1 VAKNMTDRKK
11 NVSPSQATEVKPQ
24 EQAQTTSGKTIEER
38 RAAAIA
44 KSAPKAVVSKQPTTK
59 RSSNKG
65 TSTLARLRNN
75 KIGRFL
81 FEAYY
86 ELRHKVTWPTFEEAR
101 NMTVMVLIIS
111 AVLGGLLSLI
121 DLGLYHLFLLVIN
134 G

>member
-1 VAKNMTDRKK
+1 VAKNITDRKK
-11 NVSPSQATEVKPQ
+11 NVSRSQTTEVKPQ
-24 EQAQTTSGKTIEER
+24 EQVQTSGKTAEER

-44 KSAPKAVVSKQPTTK
+44 KSAPKVAANKPAAGRSTK
-59 RSSNKG
+59 GPS
-65 TSTLARLRNN
+65 LFARLRNN
-75 KIGRFL
+75 RIGRFG

>member
-1 VAKNMTDRKK
+1 MAKNMTDRKK
-11 NVSPSQATEVKPQ
+11 NVSRSQATEVKPQ
-24 EQAQTTSGKTIEER
+24 EQAQVTSGKTIEER

-44 KSAPKAVVSKQPTTK
+44 KSAPKAAVSKQPVTK
-59 RSSNKG
+59 RSSRGN
-65 TSTLARLRNN
+65 SVLARLRNN

>member
-1 VAKNMTDRKK
+1 MAKNITDRKK
-11 NVSPSQATEVKPQ
+11 NVSRSQTTEVKSQ
-24 EQAQTTSGKTIEER
+24 EQVQTSGKTAEER
-38 RAAAIA
+38 HAAAIA
-44 KSAPKAVVSKQPTTK
+44 KSAPKAAVSKQAAG
-59 RSSNKG
+59 RSAKAPSL
-65 TSTLARLRNN
+65 LARLRNN
-75 KIGRFL
+75 KIGRFV

-121 DLGLYHLFLLVIN
+121 DLGLFHLFQLVIN

>member
-1 VAKNMTDRKK
+1 VAKNITDRKK
-11 NVSPSQATEVKPQ
+11 NVGRSQTTEVKPQ
-24 EQAQTTSGKTIEER
+24 EQVQAQTSGKTAEER

-44 KSAPKAVVSKQPTTK
+44 KSAPKAVVSKSAAG
-59 RSSNKG
+59 RSAKG
-65 TSTLARLRNN
+65 PSPLARLRNN
-75 KIGRFL
+75 RIGRFM

-111 AVLGGLLSLI
+111 AVLGGILSLI

>member
-11 NVSPSQATEVKPQ
+11 SVSRSQATEVKPQ
-24 EQAQTTSGKTIEER
+24 EQAQATSGKTIEER

-44 KSAPKAVVSKQPTTK
+44 KSAPKAAVSKQPTAK
-59 RSSNKG
+59 RSSRG

-75 KIGRFL
+75 KIGRFV

>member
-1 VAKNMTDRKK
+1 VAKNITDRKK
-11 NVSPSQATEVKPQ
+11 NVSRSQTTEVKPQ
-24 EQAQTTSGKTIEER
+24 EQVQTSGKTAEER

-44 KSAPKAVVSKQPTTK
+44 KSAPKAAVSKQATG
-59 RSSNKG
+59 RSAKAPSA
-65 TSTLARLRNN
+65 LARLRNN
-75 KIGRFL
+75 KIGRFV

-121 DLGLYHLFLLVIN
+121 DLGLFHLFQLVIN